1 MPQRDRVAQPD
12 LRPAIAQRDRVGK
25 PEPLTA
31 PREQDA
37 ARTRPDR
44 PSTRD
49 RDPRLATG
57 PSPRLLALASDAHLV
72 AMIRQGRGGAFEA
85 VYRRHHRPILGLCR
99 HLLRDWEDAEDALQH
114 TFLAAYNDIVSTD
127 KQVNLRAWLFRIA
140 RNRCYSMLR
149 ARREQAADEQLE
161 VASEGIVTH
170 VQRREDLRELIV
182 DLRDLPD
189 DQRRALILAEL
200 DSLTHEEIGA
210 ELGVPREKV
219 KALVFQARSSLMAS
233 RAARETDCAQI
244 RQQLATLR
252 GAGLRRANLRR
263 HLHRCAGCRGFRS
276 DLERRR
282 AGRLQNAP
290 VRA

>member
-1 MPQRDRVAQPD
+1 
-12 LRPAIAQRDRVGK
+12 
-25 PEPLTA
+25 
-31 PREQDA
+31 
-37 ARTRPDR
+37 
-44 PSTRD
+44 
-49 RDPRLATG
+49 
-57 PSPRLLALASDAHLV
+57 
-72 AMIRQGRGGAFEA
+72 
-85 VYRRHHRPILGLCR
+85 LCR